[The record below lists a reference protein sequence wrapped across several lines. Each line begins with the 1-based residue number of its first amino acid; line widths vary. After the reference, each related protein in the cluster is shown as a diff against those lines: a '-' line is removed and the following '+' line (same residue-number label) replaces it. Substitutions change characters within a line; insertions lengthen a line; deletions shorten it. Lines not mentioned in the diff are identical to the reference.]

1 MSTTVDR
8 RENQRIRMERVT
20 GELAG
25 IAQLEDALANFE
37 SCTVNLIEEQHHT
50 VVARSREPIGRTKG
64 RYTLV
69 HGRQTEEVA
78 FGHLRRAAL
87 DNRHSEGRGILIN
100 HGGLTDAVATTE
112 KDRVTRVSNEG
123 KDGQKVLEINSHFYF
138 VFFSGQLSVIALST
152 VYILSH

>member
-1 MSTTVDR
+1 VK
-8 RENQRIRMERVT
+8 RVT

-25 IAQLEDALANFE
+25 IAKLEDALSDFE
-37 SCTVNLIEEQHHT
+37 GCTVNLIEEQHHT

-64 RYTLV
+64 RYTLI
-69 HGRQTEEVA
+69 HSRQTEEVT
-78 FGHLRRAAL
+78 FGHLRSTTL
-87 DNRHSEGRGILIN
+87 DNRHSEGRGILVN

-112 KDRVTRVSNEG
+112 KDRMTRVSNEG